1 MVLKQV
7 TSQFPLTIITL
18 HTFLYSCLSSKKEQI
33 IMFASLNWHSL
44 SMIPSNC
51 SRHMVNLTSNYTISS
66 CMGAISAFV
75 LNTTC
80 PYHECTAVK
89 VSVTWSKLIYSIQD
103 WTFRHSLWIY
113 TRPKWLLAN
122 MLSTGR
128 ILSLYPIL
136 CVPKVNPW
144 MARGKSA
151 PIVPPVPAPAQVAHM
166 ALASDSDLTA
176 TSTQIEIIT
185 RMTLR
190 QFQGNKIERRK
201 KKATTW

>member
-1 MVLKQV
+1 
-7 TSQFPLTIITL
+7 
-18 HTFLYSCLSSKKEQI
+18 
-33 IMFASLNWHSL
+33 
-44 SMIPSNC
+44 
-51 SRHMVNLTSNYTISS
+51 
-66 CMGAISAFV
+66 
-75 LNTTC
+75 
-80 PYHECTAVK
+80 
-89 VSVTWSKLIYSIQD
+89 
-103 WTFRHSLWIY
+103 
-113 TRPKWLLAN
+113 

-201 KKATTW
+201 KKPQRDKLGQQQQQPVSESWMDHPGEHLSGKPNEHPQEVGT